1 MGANSVTFE
10 LRAEDLGAT
19 ATAERVGGKIAAQ
32 QDTIAAREQ
41 AAAGRARQ
49 HEAAVGS
56 AERGQRKLATA
67 IENTT
72 NTTNLTATALTR
84 MRGLLLGLAQGAV
97 IGAVAA
103 LAAQFF
109 TTRKNVEDL
118 TASVVGQAAKWD
130 PYRAKLDEVR
140 ASTVAL
146 YNDQLRLL
154 KLQERD
160 TGERLERQIAHLENM
175 RKQNEAA
182 ARDLRRPEGNRDR
195 FALAVAEQTVEIDKQ
210 KIKLEEWERTM
221 ALEPLTVAQVKI
233 AVPDDAGGAVA
244 LLQQSL
250 DLVTSIRDADR
261 ARVERD
267 TLAHDQWKI
276 DQTRATNDALFAEHD
291 AHTKAML
298 ELDKMY
304 SQVHQQGAL
313 ALGTT
318 LLSAA
323 NIKSKAIF
331 ALSKAL
337 GVAQIFVATN
347 VAAAEALAHPPGPP
361 TTIPLAA
368 SVKAW
373 GYANAAATAAIGMAQ
388 TFSGGGGGGAVGG
401 PSVVS
406 SVPAS
411 AREIGPS
418 ASAQPLPQTIN
429 IYIDGNLVDL
439 SQLSRE
445 LRPYQIQL
453 TKDTI

>member
-1 MGANSVTFE
+1 
-10 LRAEDLGAT
+10 
-19 ATAERVGGKIAAQ
+19 
-32 QDTIAAREQ
+32 
-41 AAAGRARQ
+41 
-49 HEAAVGS
+49 
-56 AERGQRKLATA
+56 
-67 IENTT
+67 
-72 NTTNLTATALTR
+72 
-84 MRGLLLGLAQGAV
+84 
-97 IGAVAA
+97 
-103 LAAQFF
+103 
-109 TTRKNVEDL
+109 
-118 TASVVGQAAKWD
+118 
-130 PYRAKLDEVR
+130 
-140 ASTVAL
+140 
-146 YNDQLRLL
+146 
-154 KLQERD
+154 
-160 TGERLERQIAHLENM
+160 
-175 RKQNEAA
+175 
-182 ARDLRRPEGNRDR
+182 
-195 FALAVAEQTVEIDKQ
+195 
-210 KIKLEEWERTM
+210 
-221 ALEPLTVAQVKI
+221 
-233 AVPDDAGGAVA
+233 
-244 LLQQSL
+244 
-250 DLVTSIRDADR
+250 
-261 ARVERD
+261 
-267 TLAHDQWKI
+267 
-276 DQTRATNDALFAEHD
+276 
-291 AHTKAML
+291 ML

-373 GYANAAATAAIGMAQ
+373 GYANAAATAVQFATGG
-388 TFSGGGGGGAVGG
+388 FSGGGGGPSGNSG
-401 PSVVS
+401 PSS
-406 SVPAS
+406 TPAP